1 MGRVHTCPPS
11 RRMVYCMQTS
21 PSPKL
26 TRVLRNWKV
35 MVAPSMGW
43 IANENLPFTS
53 FFFFLNLWSVCLRF
67 AWINQPFY
75 LWLCF
80 RKWAR
85 KVGNLIWTLGGR
97 DSVVPYLWDL
107 GWIFVLHFPH
117 LEGKPIPS
125 LPVCQGGSEIQPR
138 YLWNYFVNVKAGHH
152 CGDWSF

>member
-1 MGRVHTCPPS
+1 MGRVHTCPHQEGWFIVCRLPPPPP
-11 RRMVYCMQTS
+11 R
-21 PSPKL
+21 L
-26 TRVLRNWKV
+26 TCVLRNWKV
-35 MVAPSMGW
+35 MVAPSMGCICKW
-43 IANENLPFTS
+43 KSAFYL
-53 FFFFLNLWSVCLRF
+53 FFFNLWSVCLRF

-75 LWLCF
+75 PWWLCF

-97 DSVVPYLWDL
+97 DSVVPWLWDL
-107 GWIFVLHFPH
+107 VWIFVLHFPH

-138 YLWNYFVNVKAGHH
+138 CLWNYFVNVKAGHH